1 MTEITVDHLNETREM
16 GLPFPFSAIAQFIPV
31 NEKLCKVICLFD
43 DGSWDSRSFDIN
55 LEADLLREYGLES
68 ELYVTKETLIDRIV
82 DSFMT
87 NYAGLIY
94 EVHKPGSSDFKDM
107 DCSVFNFSTTLKEMN
122 DWLESHLADIYLTGK
137 YSFGEEEIQEINNIL
152 TVLHYLSFDDSSDKK
167 RFWEDIL
174 IISREY
180 FPGRDTARIENFIK
194 YYDRISQE
202 DELNIF

>member
-1 MTEITVDHLNETREM
+1 MLEITVDHLNETREM

-55 LEADLLREYGLES
+55 LEEDLLREYGLES

-107 DCSVFNFSTTLKEMN
+107 DGSVFNFSTTLKEMT
-122 DWLESHLADIYLTGK
+122 E
-137 YSFGEEEIQEINNIL
+137 
-152 TVLHYLSFDDSSDKK
+152 
-167 RFWEDIL
+167 
-174 IISREY
+174 
-180 FPGRDTARIENFIK
+180 
-194 YYDRISQE
+194 
-202 DELNIF
+202 